1 MNEAGTTVDSI
12 TSRRLRTSTP
22 FPPVY
27 TPLRPA
33 AIMEFRDSQI
43 GGVSLGTA
51 LEPEL
56 EGRLL
61 DRC

>member
-12 TSRRLRTSTP
+12 PSRRLRTSTP

-33 AIMEFRDSQI
+33 AIMEFRDYQM
-43 GGVSLGTA
+43 GTA

>member
-12 TSRRLRTSTP
+12 PSRRLRTSTP

-43 GGVSLGTA
+43 GVSLGTA